1 MRWQNG
7 EREMKRQVMWS
18 PWTTPGLEHVRVFS
32 QSDGIVADGLI
43 LGVSEEEPF
52 RVRYEIQC
60 DQRWKL
66 RAVHISL
73 LGDVSQ
79 PPHLMTDGEAGIH
92 LMTDGEGSWTT
103 GRGEALSSLSGCLDV
118 DISVTP
124 FTNTLPIRRLSLQ
137 SGESA
142 TLSIA
147 YISAPRLQLEVTEQR
162 YTCLETTPSGGRYQ
176 FESLEQGEVVFTA
189 ELPVDQDGLV
199 VDYPELFRRVG
210 AW

>member
-1 MRWQNG
+1 VDVCAGRNG

-18 PWTTPGLEHVRVFS
+18 PWTTPGLEHMRIFT
-32 QSDGIVADGLI
+32 QLDGIVADGLI

-52 RVRYEIQC
+52 RLRYEIQC

-73 LGDVSQ
+73 LGDVSE
-79 PPHLMTDGEAGIH
+79 PLHLV
-92 LMTDGEGSWTT
+92 TDGEGSWATR
-103 GRGEALSSLSGCLDV
+103 GGEALSSLTGCLDV

-142 TLSIA
+142 ILSIA
-147 YISAPRLQLEVTEQR
+147 YISAPNLQLEVAEQR
-162 YTCLETTPSGGRYQ
+162 YTCLETTPSGGRYR

-199 VDYPELFRRVG
+199 MDYPELFRRVG